1 MVEVF
6 GVVVV
11 TLMVGLVVWLMRFL
25 ESVVRKDARHAR
37 FDEANSEQER
47 T

>member
-6 GVVVV
+6 GVGVI
-11 TLMVGLVVWLMRFL
+11 TLFVGLIVWLMRFL
-25 ESVVRKDARHAR
+25 ASVVSKDARRTR

>member
-11 TLMVGLVVWLMRFL
+11 TLFVGLLVWSMRYL
-25 ESVVRKDARHAR
+25 ASVASKDARHAP

>member
-6 GVVVV
+6 GVVAV
-11 TLMVGLVVWLMRFL
+11 TLMVGLIVWLMRFL
-25 ESVVRKDARHAR
+25 ASVVSKDARHAR

>member
-11 TLMVGLVVWLMRFL
+11 TLFVGLIVWSMRFL
-25 ESVVRKDARHAR
+25 ASVVSKDARHAR
-37 FDEANSEQER
+37 LDEANSEQER

>member
-1 MVEVF
+1 MIEF
-6 GVVVV
+6 LGVVVV
-11 TLMVGLVVWLMRFL
+11 TLFVGLIVWSMRFL
-25 ESVVRKDARHAR
+25 SNVASKDARHAR

>member
-1 MVEVF
+1 MVQVLGV
-6 GVVVV
+6 GVVILV
-11 TLMVGLVVWLMRFL
+11 VGLIVWLMRFL
-25 ESVVRKDARHAR
+25 ASVVSKDARHAR

>member
-1 MVEVF
+1 MIEF
-6 GVVVV
+6 LGVVVL
-11 TLMVGLVVWLMRFL
+11 TLLVGLIVWSIRFL
-25 ESVVRKDARHAR
+25 ANVLSKDARHAP

>member
-11 TLMVGLVVWLMRFL
+11 TSVVGLIVWLIRCL
-25 ESVVRKDARHAR
+25 ASVISKDERHAR
-37 FDEANSEQER
+37 LDEANSE
-47 T
+47 